1 MTRFARLREVLA
13 AYGAAPRRWPAEER
27 SDAERLL
34 ASSAEAKILSRE
46 AAALDA
52 LLDQAPR
59 PALPRIEAAAL
70 AAGISARPQAPARRR
85 LQDMIWL
92 RAVGLA
98 AAALIGF
105 VVGTTQLADLGEQ
118 PAASPAPIDVAEISP
133 W

>member
-1 MTRFARLREVLA
+1 MTRFARVRELLA
-13 AYGAAPRRWPAEER
+13 AYGAAPRRWPAGER

-34 ASSAEAKILSRE
+34 ASSAEAKVLQRQ

-59 PALPRIEAAAL
+59 PALPRLEAAAL
-70 AAGISARPQAPARRR
+70 AAGISAGPQARARRR
-85 LQDMIWL
+85 LQDMVWL

-105 VVGTTQLADLGEQ
+105 IVGTTQLADSSE